1 MSNSSTKFLEGLLLG
16 GVLGFIGGILFAP
29 KSGRELRKDLA
40 EGSDEL
46 YKQASTSISDF
57 KDRGQQ
63 AMQDF
68 QSRGDAVIKQA
79 TQQFQETR
87 DQLTQ
92 KIQEMGSNKA
102 KVSLQEPESAQHM

>member
-16 GVLGFIGGILFAP
+16 GVLGFVGGILFAP
-29 KSGRELRKDLA
+29 KSGRELRKELA
-40 EGSDEL
+40 DGSDEI
-46 YKQASTSISDF
+46 YKNASTSISDF

-68 QSRGDAVIKQA
+68 QTKSDAAIKQA

-87 DQLTQ
+87 DQLTA
-92 KIQEMGSNKA
+92 KMQEIGGKNA
-102 KVSLQEPESAQHM
+102 KVAVQEPESAQHM

>member
-1 MSNSSTKFLEGLLLG
+1 MAEYSVLLA
-16 GVLGFIGGILFAP
+16 VFFAP

-40 EGSDEL
+40 DGSDEL
-46 YKQASTSISDF
+46 YKNASTQISDF

-68 QSRGDAVIKQA
+68 QTKGDAAIKQA

-92 KIQEMGSNKA
+92 KIQEISGKGSKIS
-102 KVSLQEPESAQHM
+102 VQEPESAQHM